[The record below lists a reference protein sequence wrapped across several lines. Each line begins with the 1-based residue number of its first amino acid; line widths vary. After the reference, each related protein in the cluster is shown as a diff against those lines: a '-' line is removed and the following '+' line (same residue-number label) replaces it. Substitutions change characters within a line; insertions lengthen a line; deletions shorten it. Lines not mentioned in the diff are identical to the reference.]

1 MKIEYIVI
9 AKTIPEISK
18 KDGREYSCTVGY
30 SPELGFI
37 RVYPVPL
44 IGFKR
49 WYKYIIDVERNN
61 RDTRKESWKLSSMT
75 RTDNF
80 IGLEKEII
88 CIGKVNK
95 DFIISMFQEIVSP
108 SISKLNEERKS
119 IGVIKTNQLKPYWDV
134 NKNFVNTSQFNMFE
148 DVQCIETSLYTKDQ
162 YLKESRISFND
173 LDGIHNLQLNDWQYY
188 EFQRKFGAKKEAF
201 RYISKDKDNYIL
213 IGNMYQHRNIWIGLG
228 VHECKNILS
237 KTLQLF

>member
-1 MKIEYIVI
+1 MI
-9 AKTIPEISK
+9 
-18 KDGREYSCTVGY
+18 
-30 SPELGFI
+30 
-37 RVYPVPL
+37 
-44 IGFKR
+44 
-49 WYKYIIDVERNN
+49 
-61 RDTRKESWKLSSMT
+61 

-95 DFIISMFQEIVSP
+95 DYIISMFQKIVSP

-173 LDGIHNLQLNDWQYY
+173 LDGVHNLQLNDWQYY
-188 EFQRKFGAKKEAF
+188 EFQRKFGANKDAF
-201 RYISKDKDNYIL
+201 RHISKDKDNYIL

-228 VHECKNILS
+228 VHECKNQLLQN
-237 KTLQLF
+237 LQLF

>member
-1 MKIEYIVI
+1 
-9 AKTIPEISK
+9 
-18 KDGREYSCTVGY
+18 
-30 SPELGFI
+30 
-37 RVYPVPL
+37 
-44 IGFKR
+44 
-49 WYKYIIDVERNN
+49 
-61 RDTRKESWKLSSMT
+61 MT

-95 DFIISMFQEIVSP
+95 DFIISMFQKIVSP
-108 SISKLNEERKS
+108 SISKLNEQRKS

-173 LDGIHNLQLNDWQYY
+173 LDGVHNLQLNDWQYY
-188 EFQRKFGAKKEAF
+188 EFQRKFGANKDAF
-201 RYISKDKDNYIL
+201 RHITKDKDNYIL

-228 VHECKNILS
+228 VHECKNKSLQ
-237 KTLQLF
+237 TLQLF